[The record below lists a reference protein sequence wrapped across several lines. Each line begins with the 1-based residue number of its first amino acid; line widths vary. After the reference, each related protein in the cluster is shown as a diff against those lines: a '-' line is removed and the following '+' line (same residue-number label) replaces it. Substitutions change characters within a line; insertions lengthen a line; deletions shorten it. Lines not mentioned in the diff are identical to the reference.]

1 MFIFATK
8 GGQKI
13 SFRQYHVQ
21 FFGEEGERGWVQES
35 SAIPFEGR
43 TKFDNFCQDMIK
55 EHKKEKKNYTVALNR
70 RRAWEVAVSSAEH
83 ARTMPRVR
91 RVEEYVVVYDDTV
104 PAAASTPAKESRKG
118 MLSRLKNISRCFVH

>member
-1 MFIFATK
+1 
-8 GGQKI
+8 
-13 SFRQYHVQ
+13 
-21 FFGEEGERGWVQES
+21 
-35 SAIPFEGR
+35 
-43 TKFDNFCQDMIK
+43 MIK